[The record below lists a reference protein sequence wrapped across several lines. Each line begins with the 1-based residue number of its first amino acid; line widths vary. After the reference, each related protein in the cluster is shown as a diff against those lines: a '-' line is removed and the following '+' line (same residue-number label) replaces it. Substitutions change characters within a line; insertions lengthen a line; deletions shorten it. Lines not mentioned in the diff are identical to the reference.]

1 MNSKTTKLRRL
12 LRPGPR
18 PVVMMALLVA
28 TACGGDVPSD
38 SACGKLVYTDAGVAR
53 AEYLPCA
60 GEMVKALDE
69 LAPQATAALGG
80 DGQARSD
87 GQATLRRVHAL
98 MSAAGGRKLLDRWSD
113 RPLTDLNLHISNA
126 VTKYDAFYMV
136 RILDATSPYAAQ
148 SRQAAE
154 SELTGAQSAS
164 DDARRL
170 YRRLQ

>member
-1 MNSKTTKLRRL
+1 MVICSRL
-12 LRPGPR
+12 PRVPR
-18 PVVMMALLVA
+18 PSSWLMLFLLLA
-28 TACGGDVPSD
+28 TACGSDVPSD
-38 SACGKLVYTDAGVAR
+38 SACGKLVYTDGGVAR
-53 AEYLPCA
+53 AEFLPCA
-60 GEMVKALDE
+60 GEMIAALDE

-80 DGQARSD
+80 DAQARSA

-98 MSAAGGRKLLDRWSD
+98 RQAAGGRKLLDRWSD

-154 SELTGAQSAS
+154 SELTGAKSAY
-164 DDARRL
+164 DDARGL
-170 YRRLQ
+170 YRRLK